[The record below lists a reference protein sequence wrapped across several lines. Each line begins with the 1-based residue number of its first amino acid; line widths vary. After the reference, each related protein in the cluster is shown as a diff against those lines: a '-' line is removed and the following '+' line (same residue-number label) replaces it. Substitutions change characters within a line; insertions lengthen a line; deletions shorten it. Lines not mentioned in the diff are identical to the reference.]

1 MTRKDRLEIQ
11 EILRAVYE
19 RASAAEPE
27 TADYTYPR
35 FIENVMPTPEN
46 YLVTDTIV
54 YLFRRLSECTDI
66 NVLLY
71 DEMTEIPRLAYY
83 EGKGIQTIK
92 DLPALY
98 FPVHINDDND
108 IICIGLRTGS
118 KGILGIYMYEINA
131 MRISTEEKMLE
142 VFGSHPYVFGMMP
155 PKMMFDVCDIFKTI
169 GSFI

>member
-35 FIENVMPTPEN
+35 FVENVMPTPEN

-54 YLFRRLSECTDI
+54 YLFRRLSECTGI

-71 DEMTEIPRLAYY
+71 DEQTEMPRLAYY

-118 KGILGIYMYEINA
+118 KGMLGVYMYEINA
-131 MRISTEEKMLE
+131 MRISTKEKMLE
-142 VFGSHPYVFGMMP
+142 VFGSHPFIFGMMP
-155 PKMMFDVCDIFKTI
+155 PKMMSDVCDIFKTI

>member
-1 MTRKDRLEIQ
+1 MTIKDRFDIQ
-11 EILRAVYE
+11 ELLRAVYE

-35 FIENVMPTPEN
+35 FIENVIPAPEK

-54 YLFRRLSECTDI
+54 HLFRRLSECTDI

-71 DEMTEIPRLAYY
+71 DEMTELPRLAYY
-83 EGKGIQTIK
+83 EGKGIQTVK

-98 FPVHINDDND
+98 FPVHMNDDND
-108 IICIGLRTGS
+108 IMCIGLRAGS

-131 MRISTEEKMLE
+131 MRISTKEKMLE

-155 PKMMFDVCDIFKTI
+155 PKMMSDVCDIFKTI